1 MGRPRVSARSVCV
14 ALTTRGNYAKMKS
27 TLCAASTHPDL
38 DLRVVIGGALLD
50 KSYGDFEAVITG
62 DGFAI
67 DGRLDYAVGDDSLA
81 GIAEAAGKCTLAMAG
96 VIGRLKPDVVV
107 VIADRYEALSIAQA
121 AICMNVHIAHLEG
134 GEVSGSIDERIRHAV
149 SKLAQLHFPA
159 NSDAAERLRRLGE
172 PQDRIHVVGTPS
184 LDLLADCDLD
194 DRAAAALVLA
204 REGRG
209 GDIDLDSDYIVIS
222 QHPVPTEYDDA
233 ARQFA
238 ETAKAVCALGLPTI
252 WIMPNDE
259 AGAGRAAETVAKL
272 QADPGAPPVRSIGSL
287 QLADYA
293 VLLRHARCLV
303 GNTSSGIREGA
314 YLGVP
319 VVNLG
324 TRQANR
330 QRGQNVVD
338 VDHDAGAIT
347 HAARDQIAHG
357 PYPSD
362 PLYGDGHAGERIV
375 EVLMQTLPSLDKAIT
390 Y

>member
-1 MGRPRVSARSVCV
+1 MSRRSVCI

-27 TLCAASTHPDL
+27 TLCAASGHPGL
-38 DLRVVIGGALLD
+38 ELRVVIGGALLD
-50 KSYGDFEAVITG
+50 HSYGNFESVITG
-62 DGFAI
+62 DGFTIA
-67 DGRLDYAVGDDSLA
+67 DRLDYAVGDDSLG
-81 GIAEAAGKCTLAMAG
+81 GIAEAAGRCTAAMAG
-96 VIGRLKPDVVV
+96 VIGRLQPDVVM

-121 AICMNVHIAHLEG
+121 AMCMNVHIAHLEG
-134 GEVSGSIDERIRHAV
+134 GEVSGSIDERIRHAI

-172 PQDRIHVVGTPS
+172 PEDRIHVVGTPS

-194 DRAAAALVLA
+194 DRAGVTQVLA
-204 REGRG
+204 HEGRG
-209 GDIDLDSDYIVIS
+209 CDIDLDRDYIVVS
-222 QHPVPTEYDDA
+222 HHPVPTEYDDT

-238 ETAKAVCALGLPTI
+238 ETAKAVCNVGLPTV

-259 AGAGRAAETVAKL
+259 AGAGRAAEAVAKL
-272 QADPGAPPVRSIGSL
+272 QSDPGAPPVRRLASL

-314 YLGVP
+314 FLGVP

-324 TRQANR
+324 TRQASR
-330 QRGQNVVD
+330 QRGNNVVD
-338 VDHDAGAIT
+338 VHHDASAIT
-347 HAARDQIAHG
+347 RAVRDQIAHG
-357 PYPSD
+357 RYPSD
-362 PLYGDGHAGERIV
+362 PLYGDGHAGKRIA
-375 EVLMQTLPSLDKAIT
+375 EVLAGTLPSLDKTIA